1 MAEYDV
7 KLNGKQL
14 LGLLNE
20 GNALSEMVSDIIN
33 QVLEAQMS
41 EHLGAN
47 RYEHNEDRTGY
58 RNGYRSRTLYTR
70 VGPLNLRIPQTRD
83 GSFDP
88 QIFKRYQRHEQAF
101 VAGIMEMYINGV
113 STRKVTKL
121 TEELCGTKFSKSTV
135 SMLCTGIDDRVNI
148 WRQRDLSEHKYPF
161 VLVDALVVDIR
172 NGDAI
177 YSMGVLIAYG
187 INEQG
192 KRETL
197 DLMIA
202 DSESEHSWDK
212 FFKQLK
218 DRGLSGVDLVISDA
232 HSGLVKALKRNY
244 QNAQWQRCQ
253 VHFMRNILGH
263 ASRKIRAQIAEPLK
277 LIFQAPDKKT
287 ARKLAQELINKFAD
301 KAETAMQV
309 LEDGLENALTVLQ
322 LPKAYR
328 QRLRTTNMPERVN
341 EEIRRR
347 QRVIRIFPNTDAAL
361 RLIGALLAD
370 IHDDWRMGNRYFDM
384 TEYHDW
390 KKELEEENKKN
401 KVVTI
406 A

>member
-1 MAEYDV
+1 MQEPSIFSNLVNNDINKGEPEMAEYDV

-232 HSGLVKALKRNY
+232 HSGLYHLRIIL
-244 QNAQWQRCQ
+244 R
-253 VHFMRNILGH
+253 HF
-263 ASRKIRAQIAEPLK
+263 
-277 LIFQAPDKKT
+277 
-287 ARKLAQELINKFAD
+287 
-301 KAETAMQV
+301 
-309 LEDGLENALTVLQ
+309 
-322 LPKAYR
+322 
-328 QRLRTTNMPERVN
+328 
-341 EEIRRR
+341 
-347 QRVIRIFPNTDAAL
+347 
-361 RLIGALLAD
+361 
-370 IHDDWRMGNRYFDM
+370 
-384 TEYHDW
+384 
-390 KKELEEENKKN
+390 
-401 KVVTI
+401 
-406 A
+406 